1 MFCKYCN
8 IAEYNKFCTCAKN
21 GEICPFVRRCT
32 NERRWK
38 PLDTMS
44 KCKLGKDEVVVPKGQ
59 NKVRFALHGELY
71 VEDGEFVYSIK
82 NPYDYVPEFV
92 EIVDIDGI
100 KYIKGFEPQI
110 KSSKKKKKDE
120 EDAECQ

>member
-8 IAEYNKFCTCAKN
+8 VAGYNEYCTCAKN
-21 GEICPFVRRCT
+21 GEICPFVRRCM
-32 NERRWK
+32 NEKRWK
-38 PLDTMS
+38 PLDAMN
-44 KCKLGKDEVVVPKGQ
+44 KCKLGKDEVVVPKGK
-59 NKVRFALHGELY
+59 NKVRFALHEELY
-71 VEDGEFVYSIK
+71 VEVGEFVYNIK
-82 NPYDYVPEFV
+82 NPYDHVPEFV

-120 EDAECQ
+120 EDAKC

>member
-1 MFCKYCN
+1 
-8 IAEYNKFCTCAKN
+8 
-21 GEICPFVRRCT
+21 
-32 NERRWK
+32 
-38 PLDTMS
+38 MS

-120 EDAECQ
+120 EDAEC